1 VQERAES
8 RLQELQRELEGVS
21 LKRRH
26 AVTSIESTISALRNT
41 IDFIH
46 GQESREGNG
55 TAPKV
60 PHARPTVQAAAP
72 ESPAGSTGA
81 ASPAPAALRVLG
93 TWPAHAAVPP
103 AGEATDAEAHDELAE
118 PLVTAQS
125 AGAPAVDHDE
135 PTEAPREDEESVLV
149 YQSQYRPGAARLA

>member
-1 VQERAES
+1 
-8 RLQELQRELEGVS
+8 
-21 LKRRH
+21 
-26 AVTSIESTISALRNT
+26 
-41 IDFIH
+41 
-46 GQESREGNG
+46 
-55 TAPKV
+55 
-60 PHARPTVQAAAP
+60 VQAAAP